1 MSLSAGDSSATTA
14 SAETDAEAAVRRVT
28 YHIRQLAQAWR

>member
-1 MSLSAGDSSATTA
+1 MSMSAGDSSATT
-14 SAETDAEAAVRRVT
+14 SAESDAEAAVRRVT

>member
-1 MSLSAGDSSATTA
+1 MRAGDSNATTT
-14 SAETDAEAAVRRVT
+14 STETDAEAAVRRVT